1 MKHFTKTIS
10 LLAVLLAFGCK
21 SNSQQA
27 TEKTQAPIN
36 TSEVTWQSDINQ
48 ALADAK
54 AQGKLLF
61 VECYSP
67 NCPYCNALEPFFK
80 NTEVATKYNTNFI
93 NYKLNVE
100 NAEQV
105 KYLNDNNIWLPS
117 FPMFLYFDGDG
128 NLVHQ
133 SGADPNVESIN
144 GNAENALDENTRA
157 DSYPKRFAAGER
169 SIEFLTDYANYAKVI
184 KDTTATTTAAEE
196 LFKIYP
202 ADKLGT
208 KESWELT
215 KKAVNDIDNGFAA
228 YWLKNVSKAAAFE
241 AEGGH
246 PGAEKNTLQGII
258 QSSLYSSKAKD
269 YSIEKINRIK
279 QYMTNTGV
287 GQYADGA
294 TWELESKALIR
305 DGKGAQA
312 LAVGQKMV
320 DKLKTNGSALV
331 YITRVFTD
339 NFKDN
344 SFLPTAKKWMAAALP
359 TITQDNIKAEYH
371 FEMARLHQKA
381 GDISTAKADAAKAM
395 ELTQKIGGK
404 PEKFQKLLDSLN

>member
-10 LLAVLLAFGCK
+10 LLVVLLAFGCK

-27 TEKTQAPIN
+27 EKAQAPIN
-36 TSEVTWQSDINQ
+36 TSEITWQPDITQ

-67 NCPYCNALEPFFK
+67 TCPYCQALEPFFK

-93 NYKLNVE
+93 NYKLDVGE
-100 NAEQV
+100 AEQV
-105 KYLNDNNIWLPS
+105 KFLNARNIWLPS
-117 FPMFLYFDGDG
+117 FPMFLYFDSDG

-144 GNAENALDENTRA
+144 GNADDALDEDTRA

-184 KDTTATTTAAEE
+184 KDTAATTTAAEE

-202 ADKLGT
+202 KDKLGT

-215 KKAVNDIDNGFAA
+215 KKAVNDVDNGFAE
-228 YWLKNVSKAAAFE
+228 YWLKNVSKAAAIE
-241 AEGGH
+241 AENGH
-246 PGAEKNTLQGII
+246 PGTEQNTLQGII
-258 QSSLYSSKAKD
+258 QNSLYSSKAKD

-279 QYMTNTGV
+279 QYMTSTGA
-287 GQYADGA
+287 GQYVDGA

-312 LAVGQKMV
+312 LSVGQKMV

-331 YITRVFTD
+331 YITRVFVD

-344 SFLPTAKKWMAAALP
+344 SFIPTAKKWMATALP
-359 TITQDNIKAEYH
+359 TINQDNVKAEYH
-371 FEMARLHQKA
+371 YEMARLHQKA
-381 GDISTAKADAAKAM
+381 GDLTAAKADAATAM
-395 ELTQKIGGK
+395 ELTRKIGGK
-404 PEKFQKLLDSLN
+404 PEKFQKLIDSLN

>member
-1 MKHFTKTIS
+1 MKQHFTKTIS
-10 LLAVLLAFGCK
+10 LIAILLAFGCK

-27 TEKTQAPIN
+27 SETPIN
-36 TSEVTWQSDINQ
+36 TSEITWQPDINQ

-67 NCPYCNALEPFFK
+67 TCPYCQALEPFFK
-80 NTEVATKYNTNFI
+80 NSEVATKYNSNFV
-93 NYKLNVE
+93 NFKLDVGE
-100 NAEQV
+100 AEQV
-105 KYLNDNNIWLPS
+105 KFLNSRNIWLPS

-133 SGADPNVESIN
+133 SGADPNLESIN
-144 GNAENALDENTRA
+144 GNADEALNEETRA
-157 DSYPKRFAAGER
+157 ASYPKRFADGER

-184 KDTTATTTAAEE
+184 KDTSAVTSAAAE
-196 LFKIYP
+196 LFAIYP
-202 ADKLGT
+202 KDKLGT

-215 KKAVNDIDNGFAA
+215 KKAVNDVDNGFAK
-228 YWLKNVSKAAAFE
+228 YWLSNVSKAAAIE
-241 AEGGH
+241 AENGH
-246 PGAEKNTLQGII
+246 PGTEQNTLQGII

-269 YSIEKINRIK
+269 YSTEKINRIK
-279 QYMTNTGV
+279 QYMTNTGA
-287 GQYADGA
+287 GQYVDGA
-294 TWELESKALIR
+294 TWELESKALIKE
-305 DGKGAQA
+305 GKSTQA

-339 NFKDN
+339 NFNDN
-344 SFLPTAKKWMAAALP
+344 SYLPTAKKWMAAALQS
-359 TITQDNIKAEYH
+359 INQDNVKAEYH

-381 GDISTAKADAAKAM
+381 GDLTAAKADAATAM
-395 ELTQKIGGK
+395 QLTQKIGGK
-404 PEKFQKLLDSLN
+404 PEKFQKLIDSLN